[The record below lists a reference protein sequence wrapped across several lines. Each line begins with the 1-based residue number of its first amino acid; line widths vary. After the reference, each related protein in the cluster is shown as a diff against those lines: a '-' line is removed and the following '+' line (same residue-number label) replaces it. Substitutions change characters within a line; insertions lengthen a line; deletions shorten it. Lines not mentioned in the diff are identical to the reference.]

1 MKKLTVLIVAIIV
14 ASCSAPS
21 RKCSE
26 CTEIAVHLDA
36 EQGTNVPFNLSD
48 MIDSVSYV
56 FIDNA
61 FKVNELRTVKY
72 YDGYYY
78 VQDGP
83 VRLLKVDSDGKVI
96 LEINRRGRKS
106 GEYIGIGY
114 FDIDPGNGDIVIFD
128 NQRGNLLYY
137 TSDGEFYKGRMLTQ
151 GLFDMATLS
160 SGDLLFYMPK
170 LIEGAAQNRGLWISS
185 SSLENKSQ
193 LLRYDAGHTSIPHD
207 ISTRYLRRVGSEY
220 IGFLDQYSNDIYHIG
235 TDGVMARAY
244 QLDFGRENPPAYFK
258 GEMTDCNP
266 SKDSRLFAIHQ
277 YFETAHWLV
286 VSAVRDGHRTDLIYD
301 KRTGTPH
308 VAKDG
313 NGFVVDGNAI
323 WTQSWWWSAEDR
335 LMAPFKPS
343 KAGRI
348 SSQLFPSMDE
358 SDNPVIIVAHVN

>member
-1 MKKLTVLIVAIIV
+1 MKKLAVIICAIIL
-14 ASCSAPS
+14 ASCSASS
-21 RKCSE
+21 RRSSE
-26 CTEIAVHLDA
+26 CTEIAVQLDT

-56 FIDNA
+56 FIDKA
-61 FKVNELRTVKY
+61 FKVNELRHVKY
-72 YDGYYY
+72 FGGYYY

-83 VRLLKVDSDGKVI
+83 VRLLKVDAGGKVL
-96 LEINRRGRKS
+96 LEINRRGRNR
-106 GEYIGIGY
+106 GEYIGIGF
-114 FDIDPGNGDIVIFD
+114 FDIDPDNGDIVIFD

-137 TSDGEFYKGRMLTQ
+137 TSDGEFYKGRMLAQ
-151 GLFDMATLS
+151 GLFDMVTLP
-160 SGDLLFYMPK
+160 SGEFLFYMPN
-170 LIEGAAQNRGLWISS
+170 LIEGSTQNRGLWICDA
-185 SSLENKSQ
+185 SLENVNQ
-193 LLRYDAGHTSIPHD
+193 LLRYDAAHTHIPHD
-207 ISTRYLRRVGSEY
+207 ISCRYLRRVGTDY
-220 IGFLDQYSNDIYHIG
+220 IGFLDQFSNDIYHID
-235 TDGVMARAY
+235 TDGGLVRAY
-244 QLDFGRENPPAYFK
+244 QLDFGMKNPPAYFK
-258 GEMTDCNP
+258 GEMMDSNP
-266 SKDSRLFAIHQ
+266 TKDSRLFAIHQ

-313 NGFVVDGNAI
+313 NGFIVDGNAI